1 MPLNNEKEKN
11 YLDPWSVTGFSDAE
25 GCFMISVREN
35 PASMLGL
42 SVVVCFQIS
51 LHVKDRLGAILNSIE
66 AFFGG
71 IGLNKQGKDKW
82 TFVVFFKGSS

>member
-11 YLDPWSVTGFSDAE
+11 YLDPWFVTGFSDAE

-51 LHVKDRLGAILNSIE
+51 LHVKDRAILNSIE

-71 IGLNKQGKDKW
+71 IGLNKQGKNK
-82 TFVVFFKGSS
+82 